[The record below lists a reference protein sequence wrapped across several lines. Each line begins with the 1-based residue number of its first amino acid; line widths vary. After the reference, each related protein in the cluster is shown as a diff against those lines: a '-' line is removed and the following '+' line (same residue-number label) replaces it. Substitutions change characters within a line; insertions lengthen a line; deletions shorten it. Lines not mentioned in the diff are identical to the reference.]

1 MNKIGTRRHIKKE
14 NKMQLIVIGAGIV
27 ALIIFFFVL
36 FPKDKPSE
44 EIIQSELAPDSVQEG
59 EKDTDL
65 KKISERLSLLE
76 ERAREIEKLK
86 ERIGDL
92 EKSVVSISRSE
103 SLLQNRIG
111 SPAPSP
117 PDTVATSQEIKASE
131 KKKASEKVSEK
142 ISAKAKYHVIRQGE
156 TLYQISRSYGVPV
169 ETVQKLNNIPPKTI
183 LQPGQKILISNG
195 E

>member
-1 MNKIGTRRHIKKE
+1 
-14 NKMQLIVIGAGIV
+14 MQLIVIGAGIV

>member
-1 MNKIGTRRHIKKE
+1 
-14 NKMQLIVIGAGIV
+14 MQLIVIGAGIV

-142 ISAKAKYHVIRQGE
+142 SSAKAKYHVIRQGE

-183 LQPGQKILISNG
+183 LQPGQKILINSG